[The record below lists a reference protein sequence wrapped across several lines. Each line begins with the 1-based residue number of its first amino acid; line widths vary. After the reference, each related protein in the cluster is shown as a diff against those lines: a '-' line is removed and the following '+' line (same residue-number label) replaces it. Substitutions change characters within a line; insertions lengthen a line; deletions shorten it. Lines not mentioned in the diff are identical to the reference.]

1 MKAIRFVPKTA
12 GRPAVAHRRREQLGR
27 CAFILFRLAFLIG
40 MAYVLLFPLLV
51 MLSRALRPQAD
62 MYNPSIVWIPSGLTL
77 ENFRLAFDALN
88 YDTSLVFTL
97 RIVLISTVFST
108 VSCSMAGYAIGRY
121 HLRANKLLVGM
132 AVLTFLVQ
140 KTKLG
145 KAMRAVSEDM
155 GAAQLMGISL
165 NRTISFTFAVG
176 SALAGIGSVLY
187 ICAYGQASPTMGSM
201 LGLNY
206 NEIES
211 NSVGYKTDYEMHSLD
226 FEEFL
231 WASNRADDK
240 DNILSH
246 MLALKP
252 FSPLELDIYNNLF
265 LTFSMLGGM
274 PEVVR
279 NYIERGTFEGSLETQ
294 RQILLDY
301 KEDIQKYNSGT
312 ERSRI
317 LSIFNSITP
326 QLAKENKKF
335 QISKVAKNAKSK
347 DYWGC
352 VTWLEQS
359 GIVRL
364 CHNLHIP
371 ELPLN
376 GNSDDDCFK
385 IYFSDMGILI
395 ATLDDEAQED
405 LRYNRNLGI
414 YKGALFENMVADA
427 LTKEGYKLFYY
438 KKQDSTLEEDFFIR
452 SRSHLIPIEVK
463 ATNGRSK
470 SLSTLIKSE
479 RYPDIQCGIKFTGG
493 NIGYSDGIYSFPY
506 FCAFLLKDYL
516 KRASALFDKQ
526 NPL

>member
-1 MKAIRFVPKTA
+1 MYLKRKIDSFLEQWKNTADRKPLIIKGSRQIGKTESVRNFASKYYSSFIDINFVEEPYYKSIVENGYKTENIIKAISFIDPMKKFIVGKTLIFFDEIQEFPDITTALKFFKQDGRFDV
-12 GRPAVAHRRREQLGR
+12 
-27 CAFILFRLAFLIG
+27 I
-40 MAYVLLFPLLV
+40 
-51 MLSRALRPQAD
+51 
-62 MYNPSIVWIPSGLTL
+62 
-77 ENFRLAFDALN
+77 
-88 YDTSLVFTL
+88 
-97 RIVLISTVFST
+97 
-108 VSCSMAGYAIGRY
+108 CS
-121 HLRANKLLVGM
+121 
-132 AVLTFLVQ
+132 
-140 KTKLG
+140 
-145 KAMRAVSEDM
+145 
-155 GAAQLMGISL
+155 
-165 NRTISFTFAVG
+165 
-176 SALAGIGSVLY
+176 
-187 ICAYGQASPTMGSM
+187 GSM

-312 ERSRI
+312 KRTRI
-317 LSIFNSITP
+317 LVIFNSITP
-326 QLAKENKKF
+326 QLAKKNKKF

-405 LRYNRNLGI
+405 LRYNKNLGI

-479 RYPDIQCGIKFTGG
+479 RYKDIEAGIKLAGG
-493 NIGYSDGIYSFPY
+493 NIGVKNNIYTFPL
-506 FCAFLLKDYL
+506 FCASLLRDFIKNTTE
-516 KRASALFDKQ
+516 AVFS
-526 NPL
+526 